1 MEENKMNDRLLAKME
16 NEQNR
21 YLGELIDAD
30 EVRALT
36 MSRKYHFC
44 EDLIHALRRQPITEA
59 QAAALLC
66 SDTPLDD
73 VYCQLVGMA
82 EQRHCLLHQA
92 IENLAESNLQRWN
105 LPGRCKSGDDA

>member
-21 YLGELIDAD
+21 YLSDLIDAD
-30 EVRALT
+30 EVRALS
-36 MSRKYHFC
+36 MSRKYHIC
-44 EDLIHALRRQPITEA
+44 EDLIHALRREPVTEA

-73 VYCQLVGMA
+73 VYYQLVGMA
-82 EQRHCLLHQA
+82 EQRHRLLHQA
-92 IENLAESNLQRWN
+92 IEDMADNNLQQWN
-105 LPGRCKSGDDA
+105 LCGCRKSGDGA

>member
-21 YLGELIDAD
+21 YLGELIEAE
-30 EVRALT
+30 EVRALS
-36 MSRKYHFC
+36 MSRKYHIC

-59 QAAALLC
+59 QAALLC

-73 VYCQLVGMA
+73 VYYQLMGMA

-92 IENLAESNLQRWN
+92 IEDLAERNLQQWNLA
-105 LPGRCKSGDDA
+105 GRRKSGDGS